1 MFRCRAAR
9 AKLGRR
15 GVPGVTVESLSQFES
30 QYGRVISLSVF
41 KTATIHFSL
50 AEYTKS
56 NMKQETIAHGEG
68 DGNSAKNARKTFTH
82 STATHGRGTT
92 P

>member
-15 GVPGVTVESLSQFES
+15 GVPGVTVVS
-30 QYGRVISLSVF
+30 RVTVSVLRVVSLSVF

-82 STATHGRGTT
+82 STATHGRYYAVV
-92 P
+92 

>member
-9 AKLGRR
+9 AMLGRR
-15 GVPGVTVESLSQFES
+15 GVPGVTVVSRVTVSVRVSVLSL
-30 QYGRVISLSVF
+30 RVVSLSVF

-68 DGNSAKNARKTFTH
+68 DGNSAKTRVI
-82 STATHGRGTT
+82 